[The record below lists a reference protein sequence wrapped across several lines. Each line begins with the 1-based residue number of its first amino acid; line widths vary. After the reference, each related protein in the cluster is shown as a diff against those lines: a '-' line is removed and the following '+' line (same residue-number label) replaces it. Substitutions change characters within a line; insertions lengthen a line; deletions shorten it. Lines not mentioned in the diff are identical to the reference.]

1 MAASANT
8 SARRPRTRTP
18 SRRLSRTIWPVWSN
32 RSPSP
37 TILPPSCSLPRPAP
51 LFSSKSPPKF
61 RSIGGEH
68 LLIDAIE
75 AAQLAPYT
83 LLLVLVAVTFLVG
96 FFFDWIEISLIFLPI
111 FGPIIAMMTFDF
123 EFVGR
128 GDVLVWFGVIVGL
141 VLQTSFLTPPF
152 GYTLLYMRGAI
163 NDKSIKMTQIYLGVI
178 PFVLLQ
184 LIVVGL
190 IIAYPTI
197 ALWLPVY
204 LLGG

>member
-1 MAASANT
+1 M
-8 SARRPRTRTP
+8 
-18 SRRLSRTIWPVWSN
+18 
-32 RSPSP
+32 
-37 TILPPSCSLPRPAP
+37 
-51 LFSSKSPPKF
+51 
-61 RSIGGEH
+61 
-68 LLIDAIE
+68 
-75 AAQLAPYT
+75 
-83 LLLVLVAVTFLVG
+83 AVTFLVG